1 MEYKNKEYKNNIS
14 IGISDEIGDLKAVQ
28 KKHEEIIEE
37 LSDMLD
43 HAGREIAELRRYIN
57 MLEWIVIIMASV
69 GGFAGILALLIR

>member
-1 MEYKNKEYKNNIS
+1 MEYIDNMD
-14 IGISDEIGDLKAVQ
+14 IGLSDEIADLKAVQ

-43 HAGREIAELRRYIN
+43 HAGREIAELRRYIKQ
-57 MLEWIVIIMASV
+57 LEWIVIIMASV